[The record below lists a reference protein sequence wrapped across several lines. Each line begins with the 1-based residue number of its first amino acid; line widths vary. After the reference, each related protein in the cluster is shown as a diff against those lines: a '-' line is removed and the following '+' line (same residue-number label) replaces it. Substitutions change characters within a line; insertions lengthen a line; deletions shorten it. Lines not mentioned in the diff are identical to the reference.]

1 MPVKLDAEYTS
12 RRDSSSAAARQDSVM
27 RHVTRWRV
35 LGILACVVGAAA
47 PVAWAEVPVDS
58 DDRPRIEF
66 YGGAAE
72 VLDEGEN
79 PWNVGMSYIWRP
91 MGRWGIAPVLGA
103 MYAEH
108 DASALYGEIRKDFP
122 LGRNWIVT
130 PRFAAGVY
138 HDGSGVDLGNELEFR
153 EGIVLTWIGQR
164 LRLGVGFY
172 HASNGGLGDNNPG
185 TEVLEAVLSFPVGA
199 TYD

>member
-1 MPVKLDAEYTS
+1 M
-12 RRDSSSAAARQDSVM
+12 
-27 RHVTRWRV
+27 VTAMEDDIERV
-35 LGILACVVGAAA
+35 L
-47 PVAWAEVPVDS
+47 VDEQVIHK
-58 DDRPRIEF
+58 R
-66 YGGAAE
+66 
-72 VLDEGEN
+72 LD
-79 PWNVGMSYIWRP
+79 VM
-91 MGRWGIAPVLGA
+91 
-103 MYAEH
+103 
-108 DASALYGEIRKDFP
+108 ALEIRKDFP